1 MLRIM
6 IVRLVF
12 VAAVPMPVFVRMAVF
27 MAMGF
32 MTVLVLMMTMASFMS
47 MIVRF
52 VLVIM
57 AMFLIMFSFVCH
69 CLIHLFTCALLPI
82 LTVNTGYSHLRAN
95 YPIRPFPFKVRG
107 SGSVQPKF
115 RSSK

>member
-6 IVRLVF
+6 KVRLVF

-27 MAMGF
+27 MAMG
-32 MTVLVLMMTMASFMS
+32 SFMS

-107 SGSVQPKF
+107 SGSVQF
-115 RSSK
+115 R